1 MSVFMQRVILGVAAV
16 VGLWGSSLDAG
27 DGFTVQEDGTLE
39 RILWND
45 SRVVGSP
52 EPPLPYRP
60 VRTYENL
67 DLHRPVYVE
76 REPGTNRMLLITLD
90 EPDQGPSTLR
100 AFDDSEDVAESE
112 VLIHFKRQ
120 ILGYAFHPNYLE
132 NGYLFVMSNG
142 PHGEQERQNR
152 IARFTVDRAAP
163 HHVIEDSELV
173 ILAWDS
179 NGHNGGDVAF
189 GPDGYLYC
197 PTGDGTG
204 DSDTLV
210 TGQGLDDL
218 LAVLIR
224 IDVDH
229 PADDKPYS
237 IPPDNPYI
245 DVPGARPEIW
255 AVGFRNPWRMDY
267 DHRLNQL
274 WVAQNGQDLWEQAFL
289 VRRGDNYGWSVTEG
303 SHPFYLERKIDPA
316 PITNPTAEH
325 HHSEARSLTGG
336 IVYWGE
342 KLPELQGAYIYG
354 DYSTGKIWAIKHD
367 GTQVVEHREIADT
380 TFEVVGFAENRA
392 GELLVIDL
400 GGGIYRFEP
409 TPPVTDAPPFPRL
422 LSETGVFS
430 SVAGHVVHP
439 ALIPY
444 DVNAPLWSDGSHKAR
459 WIGIPGEGKLTYS
472 ASRGWDLPEGSVLV
486 KSFALERE
494 AGRPE
499 TRRWIETRLLTR
511 QEGEW
516 IGYSYEWNE
525 EQTEAELV
533 EKTGRDVDF
542 TIADPESDGGV
553 RTQSWH
559 YPSRAECMVCHS
571 RAAKYVLGIS
581 THQLNRE
588 YAYSSGSRNQ
598 IELYE
603 ALGMF
608 DGELP
613 KRPEEMDKLAA
624 LDDESASLDL
634 RARSYLHA
642 NCSFCHVPAGGGNS
656 AVDFELGADPEK
668 AMLVDAA
675 PVHNKFGLDDAKIVA
690 HGSPERSVLMYR
702 ISRRGKSQM
711 PPLASA
717 IVDEQAVAV
726 LREWIA
732 QLSPPEAKP
741 EAKEE
746 PADVPE

>member
-1 MSVFMQRVILGVAAV
+1 MVRFLIVTCI
-16 VGLWGSSLDAG
+16 SLRFVSASQAG
-27 DGFTVQEDGTLE
+27 DGFTVDDDGGLQ
-39 RILWND
+39 RIVWRD

-52 EPPLPYRP
+52 EPPLPYRT
-60 VRTYENL
+60 VRTYEKL

-100 AFDDSEDVAESE
+100 AFDDAEDAAESE

-120 ILGYAFHPNYLE
+120 ILGYAFHPNYIE
-132 NGYLFVMSNG
+132 NGYLFLLSNG
-142 PHGEQERQNR
+142 PQGEEVKQNR
-152 IARFTVDRAAP
+152 IARFTVDRQPP
-163 HHVIEDSELV
+163 HNVVEGSELV
-173 ILAWDS
+173 ILEWDS

-197 PTGDGTG
+197 PTGDGTA
-204 DSDTLV
+204 DSDTDL

-218 LAVLIR
+218 LAVLLR

-229 PADDKPYS
+229 PAEGKQYS
-237 IPPDNPYI
+237 VPPDNPFL
-245 DVPGARPEIW
+245 DVPGAQPEIW
-255 AVGFRNPWRMDY
+255 AVGFRNPWRIDY
-267 DHRLNQL
+267 DHRLDQL
-274 WVAQNGQDLWEQAFL
+274 WVAQNGQDLWEQAYL
-289 VRRGDNYGWSVTEG
+289 VRRGENYGWSVTEG
-303 SHPFYLERKIDPA
+303 SHPFYLERKTDPE
-316 PITNPTAEH
+316 PITYPTVEH

-336 IVYWGE
+336 IVYWGD

-354 DYSTGKIWAIKHD
+354 DYSTGKIWAVKHD
-367 GTQVVEHREIADT
+367 GTQVTEHREIADT

-392 GELLVIDL
+392 GELLVLDL

-422 LSETGVFS
+422 LSETGLFT
-430 SVAGHVVHP
+430 SVAGHQVHP
-439 ALIPY
+439 ALLPY
-444 DVNAPLWSDGSHKAR
+444 GVNVELWSDGAHKER
-459 WIGIPGEGKLTYS
+459 WIAIPGDAQMTYS
-472 ASRGWDLPEGSVLV
+472 AQRGWDLPEGSVLV
-486 KSFALERE
+486 KSFGLERE

-516 IGYSYEWNE
+516 IGYSYLWNDA
-525 EQTEAELV
+525 QTEAVLV
-533 EKTGRDVDF
+533 EKAGRDVDF
-542 TIADPESDGGV
+542 TIADPAAENGI

-588 YAYSSGSRNQ
+588 HAFSTGNRNQ

-608 DGELP
+608 DAELP
-613 KRPEEMDKLAA
+613 KRPAEMDKLAA
-624 LDDESASLDL
+624 LSDESASLDL

-656 AVDFELGADPEK
+656 AVDFELRADLEN
-668 AMLVDAA
+668 ASFVDAA
-675 PVHNKFGLDDAKIVA
+675 PVHNKFGLDDARIVA

-702 ISRRGKSQM
+702 LSRRGKDQM

-717 IVDEQAVAV
+717 VVDERAIEVIRA
-726 LREWIA
+726 WIE
-732 QLSPPEAKP
+732 QLPAPTEAAADSDSKSD
-741 EAKEE
+741 
-746 PADVPE
+746 DVPE

>member
-1 MSVFMQRVILGVAAV
+1 MVRFLIVTCI
-16 VGLWGSSLDAG
+16 SLRFVSASQAG
-27 DGFTVQEDGTLE
+27 DGFTVDDDGALQ
-39 RILWND
+39 RIVWRD

-52 EPPLPYRP
+52 EPPLPYRT
-60 VRTYENL
+60 VRTYEKL

-90 EPDQGPSTLR
+90 EPGQGPSTLR
-100 AFDDSEDVAESE
+100 AFDDAEDAAESE

-120 ILGYAFHPNYLE
+120 ILGYAFHPNYIE
-132 NGYLFVMSNG
+132 NGYLFLLSNG
-142 PHGEQERQNR
+142 PQGEEVKQNR
-152 IARFTVDRAAP
+152 IARFTVDRQPP
-163 HHVIEDSELV
+163 HNVVEDSELV
-173 ILAWDS
+173 ILEWDS

-197 PTGDGTG
+197 PTGDGTA
-204 DSDTLV
+204 DSDTDL

-218 LAVLIR
+218 LAVLLR

-229 PADDKPYS
+229 PAEGKQYS
-237 IPPDNPYI
+237 VPPDNPFL
-245 DVPGARPEIW
+245 DVPAAQPEIW
-255 AVGFRNPWRMDY
+255 AVGFRNPWRIDY
-267 DHRLNQL
+267 DHRLDQL
-274 WVAQNGQDLWEQAFL
+274 WVAQNGQDLWEQAYL
-289 VRRGDNYGWSVTEG
+289 VRRGENYGWSVTEG
-303 SHPFYLERKIDPA
+303 SHPFYLERKTDPE
-316 PITNPTAEH
+316 PITYPTVEH

-336 IVYWGE
+336 IVYWGD

-354 DYSTGKIWAIKHD
+354 DYSTGKIWAVKHD
-367 GTQVVEHREIADT
+367 GTQVTEHREIADT

-392 GELLVIDL
+392 GELLVLDL

-422 LSETGVFS
+422 LSETGLFT
-430 SVAGHVVHP
+430 SVAGHQVHP
-439 ALIPY
+439 ALLPY
-444 DVNAPLWSDGSHKAR
+444 GVNVELWSDGAHKER
-459 WIGIPGEGKLTYS
+459 WIAIPGDAQMTYS
-472 ASRGWDLPEGSVLV
+472 AQRGWDLPEGSVLV
-486 KSFALERE
+486 KSFGLERE

-516 IGYSYEWNE
+516 IGYSYLWNDA
-525 EQTEAELV
+525 QTEAVLV
-533 EKTGRDVDF
+533 EKAGRDVDF
-542 TIADPESDGGV
+542 TITDPAGENGI

-588 YAYSSGSRNQ
+588 HAFSTGNRNQ

-608 DGELP
+608 DAELP
-613 KRPEEMDKLAA
+613 KRPAEMDKLAA
-624 LDDESASLDL
+624 LSDESASLDL

-656 AVDFELGADPEK
+656 AVDFELGADLEN
-668 AMLVDAA
+668 ASFVDAA
-675 PVHNKFGLDDAKIVA
+675 PVHNKFGLDDARIVA

-702 ISRRGKSQM
+702 LSRRGKDQM

-717 IVDEQAVAV
+717 VVDERAIEVIRA
-726 LREWIA
+726 WIE
-732 QLSPPEAKP
+732 QLPAPTEAAADSDSKSD
-741 EAKEE
+741 
-746 PADVPE
+746 DVPE